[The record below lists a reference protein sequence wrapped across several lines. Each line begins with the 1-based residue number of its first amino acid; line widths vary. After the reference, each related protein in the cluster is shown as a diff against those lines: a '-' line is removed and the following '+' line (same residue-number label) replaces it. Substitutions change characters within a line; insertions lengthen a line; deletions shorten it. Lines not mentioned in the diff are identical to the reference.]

1 MIDWATILPTAVV
14 AVIGAAG
21 GWLTMTIQH
30 KGKPENAL
38 IDQLQ
43 EQIQSNRIAT
53 KETTDAMKADIVEL
67 KAEQAK
73 ARRREMIRD
82 NYINKLRDHINAG
95 NPPPPP
101 EWPEGL
107 YD

>member
-1 MIDWATILPTAVV
+1 MAIDWPAVGPYVV
-14 AVIGAAG
+14 AVITGCVA
-21 GWLTMTIQH
+21 WMTTKIQH

-43 EQIQSNRIAT
+43 EELSRLGTRIDT
-53 KETTDAMKADIVEL
+53 LESEQNKA
-67 KAEQAK
+67 KK
-73 ARRREMIRD
+73 RERIRD
-82 NYINKLRDHINAG
+82 DYINKLRRHIEAG
-95 NPPPPP
+95 FPPPPP

>member
-1 MIDWATILPTAVV
+1 MVDWQAIGPYIV
-14 AVIGAAG
+14 AVITG
-21 GWLTMTIQH
+21 GVAWATAKIQH

-43 EQIQSNRIAT
+43 EELSRLGTRIDT
-53 KETTDAMKADIVEL
+53 LESEQNKA
-67 KAEQAK
+67 KK
-73 ARRREMIRD
+73 RERIRD
-82 NYINKLRDHINAG
+82 DYINKLRRHIEAG
-95 NPPPPP
+95 MPPPPP

>member
-1 MIDWATILPTAVV
+1 MVDWQAVGPYIVALITGGVAWVTAK
-14 AVIGAAG
+14 
-21 GWLTMTIQH
+21 IQH

-43 EQIQSNRIAT
+43 EELLRQGTRIDGL
-53 KETTDAMKADIVEL
+53 E
-67 KAEQAK
+67 AEQNK
-73 ARRREMIRD
+73 ARRRERIRD
-82 NYINKLRDHINAG
+82 DYINKLRRHIEAG
-95 NPPPPP
+95 MPPPPP

>member
-1 MIDWATILPTAVV
+1 VV
-14 AVIGAAG
+14 AIVAAAG
-21 GWLTMTIQH
+21 GWLSMKVQH

-43 EQIQSNRIAT
+43 EEIAAIRAEKTRELAET
-53 KETTDAMKADIVEL
+53 KKDIADL
-67 KAEQAK
+67 KAEQTK
-73 ARRREMIRD
+73 SKKRERIRD
-82 NYINKLRDHINAG
+82 DYINKLRRHIEDG
-95 NPPPPP
+95 NPPPAP

>member
-1 MIDWATILPTAVV
+1 MIDWPTAGPYVV
-14 AVIGAAG
+14 AFITG
-21 GWLTMTIQH
+21 GVAWITAKIQH

-43 EQIQSNRIAT
+43 EQIKDDREARE
-53 KETTDAMKADIVEL
+53 KETASMKADIADL
-67 KAEQAK
+67 KSEQAK
-73 ARRREMIRD
+73 SRKRERIRD
-82 NYINKLRDHINAG
+82 DYINKLRRHIEAG
-95 NPPPPP
+95 FPPPPP